1 MDHRDLQFN
10 IGSNNFN
17 ANSRMAPTAS
27 CNYYDHRSSSDD
39 PYADFEGVQDLSYS
53 AQGHCNMQESSV
65 PAHQHDQ
72 DVSCMDLSLLL
83 SSSKACDRQQIE
95 DELPLNLTGND
106 REEEINRRLR
116 QRQQSFCNTSY
127 SYSYPFND
135 PPRSSQVNIIFHKT
149 PTLSDCL
156 FIPPVHIYLM
166 I

>member
-1 MDHRDLQFN
+1 MDHRDLQFT
-10 IGSNNFN
+10 IGPNSFS
-17 ANSRMAPTAS
+17 ANSRMAPTTS
-27 CNYYDHRSSSDD
+27 CNYYDQHRSSSDD

-135 PPRSSQVNIIFHKT
+135 PPRSSQVNISFAT
-149 PTLSDCL
+149 NLFSDCL
-156 FIPPVHIYLM
+156 CILPVQ
-166 I
+166 